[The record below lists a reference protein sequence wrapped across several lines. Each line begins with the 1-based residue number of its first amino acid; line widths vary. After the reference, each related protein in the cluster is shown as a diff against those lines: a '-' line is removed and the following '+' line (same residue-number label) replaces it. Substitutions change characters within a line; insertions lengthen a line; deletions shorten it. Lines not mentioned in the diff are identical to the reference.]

1 MRARLACADFTF
13 PLLEHH
19 ASLQLIQL
27 MGFRG
32 VDIGLFEGRS
42 HIQPSGE
49 FADPVASGQR
59 LERRLSNLGLEV
71 ADIFLQ
77 LDLDFVPFAINQ
89 PDDTRRLHAR
99 EQFLRA
105 LDYAAACGSR
115 HVTALPGVRFPEESY
130 RDSLDRAKE
139 ELAWRVE
146 RAQRLRL
153 EFSVEP
159 HVGSIVDTPHKAR
172 ALARGVDGLTLTL
185 DYTHFTRHGVP
196 DEEIEPLVEHASH
209 FHFRGARQD
218 RLQASM
224 AENTID
230 YKRVLTRMEEVGY
243 PGWHAVEY
251 VWSDWEHC
259 NECDNVSETIIL
271 RDLIRRHCTR

>member
-1 MRARLACADFTF
+1 M
-13 PLLEHH
+13 
-19 ASLQLIQL
+19 S
-27 MGFRG
+27 
-32 VDIGLFEGRS
+32 
-42 HIQPSGE
+42 
-49 FADPVASGQR
+49 
-59 LERRLSNLGLEV
+59 
-71 ADIFLQ
+71 
-77 LDLDFVPFAINQ
+77 FAINQ
-89 PDDTRRLHAR
+89 PDDTRRRHAR

-115 HVTALPGVRFPEESY
+115 HVTTLPGVRFPEESH
-130 RDSLDRAKE
+130 RDSLDRVKE

-153 EFSVEP
+153 EFSVEA
-159 HVGSIVDTPHKAR
+159 HVGSIVDTPRKAR

-185 DYTHFTRHGVP
+185 DYTHFTRQGVS

-230 YKRVLTRMEEVGY
+230 YERVLTRMEEVGY

-271 RDLIRRHCTR
+271 RDLIRRHCTQ